1 MQTSG
6 QTSSGRFDSELAILR
21 CLNDLRKQGF
31 EFDRLGA
38 EIVKLGP
45 VDLDLLAAVLA
56 KVLTRIE
63 HGQTRFDPKGQLP
76 EAGSRTASDEA
87 GGYLAIAG

>member
-1 MQTSG
+1 MQTNG
-6 QTSSGRFDSELAILR
+6 KSSSVRFDSELEILR

-45 VDLDLLAAVLA
+45 VDLDLLDWVLA
-56 KVLTRIE
+56 KILTRIE
-63 HGQTRFDPKGQLP
+63 HNQTGFDPKGQLP
-76 EAGSRTASDEA
+76 EEVSRADSVGAEVI
-87 GGYLAIAG
+87 LR